1 MVERRSAQR
10 FCPLSGI
17 GKRPLLGCIT
27 AMVVSIHNTASVRCS
42 VGVRFS
48 EGPLLEVPL

>member
-17 GKRPLLGCIT
+17 GKRPLLGG
-27 AMVVSIHNTASVRCS
+27 SIRNTTSVRCS

-48 EGPLLEVPL
+48 EGLLWEVPL